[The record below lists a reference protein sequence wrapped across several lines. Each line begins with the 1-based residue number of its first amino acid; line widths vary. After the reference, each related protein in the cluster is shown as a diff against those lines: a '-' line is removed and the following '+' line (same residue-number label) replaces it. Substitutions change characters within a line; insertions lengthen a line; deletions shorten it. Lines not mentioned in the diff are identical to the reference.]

1 VLVFVLFLALAIRN
15 MIFGEQDESVATV
28 LQFMGTL
35 EFRANELDRA
45 FQLLDEFIRI
55 RQENGTEPDGD
66 YVNVLFMIGN
76 IHKMQGYED
85 DAKKCWTEAY
95 VVFKKLGLA
104 ETNPQ
109 IAEVMSNLVKEDAVD
124 AGSAA
129 NLTDHGVSG
138 LEKTAKQVLGRISAK
153 VKRVARTAN
162 EAGKVVK
169 KVTGMKSKDRGSQ
182 LL

>member
-1 VLVFVLFLALAIRN
+1 VYTEEPWNLTSIAFRTALAIRN
-15 MIFGEQDESVATV
+15 MLFGEQDESVASV

-55 RQENGTEPDGD
+55 RQENGTELDGD

-76 IHKMQGYED
+76 IHKMQENEA
-85 DAKKCWTEAY
+85 DARKCWTEAY
-95 VVFKKLGLA
+95 GVFKKLGLA

-109 IAEVMSNLVKEDAVD
+109 IAEIMSNLVKDEEVD
-124 AGSAA
+124 TTVG
-129 NLTDHGVSG
+129 DE
-138 LEKTAKQVLGRISAK
+138 EKKGKGMFHRITAK
-153 VKRVARTAN
+153 VKNAASVAN
-162 EAGKVVK
+162 EAGNAVK
-169 KVTGMKSKDRGSQ
+169 KVTGIKGQDRGSQ

>member
-1 VLVFVLFLALAIRN
+1 

-28 LQFMGTL
+28 LQYMGTL

-55 RQENGTEPDGD
+55 RQENGTEQDGD

-76 IHKMQGYED
+76 IHKMQANED
-85 DAKKCWTEAY
+85 EAKKCWTEAY
-95 VVFKKLGLA
+95 GVFKQLGLA

-109 IAEVMSNLVKEDAVD
+109 IAEVMGNLVKDEEVV
-124 AGSAA
+124 AA
-129 NLTDHGVSG
+129 PDHLGG
-138 LEKTAKQVLGRISAK
+138 MEKKAKNVLGRITAK
-153 VKRVARTAN
+153 VKKAARTAN
-162 EAGKVVK
+162 EAGNAVK
-169 KVTGMKSKDRGSQ
+169 KVTGIKSQDRGSQ

>member
-1 VLVFVLFLALAIRN
+1 
-15 MIFGEQDESVATV
+15 MIFGEQDESVAAV
-28 LQFMGTL
+28 LQCMGTL

-55 RQENGTEPDGD
+55 RDENGTEPDGD

-85 DAKKCWTEAY
+85 DAKKCWTQAY
-95 VVFKKLGLA
+95 GIFKKLGLA

-109 IAEVMSNLVKEDAVD
+109 IAEIMSNLVKDDVVD
-124 AGSAA
+124 TTTASENAAG
-129 NLTDHGVSG
+129 TDKASKG
-138 LEKTAKQVLGRISAK
+138 VLGRISAK

-162 EAGKVVK
+162 EAGKAVK
-169 KVTGMKSKDRGSQ
+169 KVTGIKSKDRGSQ

>member
-1 VLVFVLFLALAIRN
+1 

-55 RQENGTEPDGD
+55 RQDNGTEPDGD

-95 VVFKKLGLA
+95 GVFKSLGLA

-109 IAEVMSNLVKEDAVD
+109 IAEVMSNLVKEDGVETTT
-124 AGSAA
+124 
-129 NLTDHGVSG
+129 TDHLAG
-138 LEKTAKQVLGRISAK
+138 LEKTAKNVLGRITAN
-153 VKRVARTAN
+153 VKKVARTAN
-162 EAGKVVK
+162 EAGKAVK
-169 KVTGMKSKDRGSQ
+169 KVTGMKSKDRGNQ

>member
-1 VLVFVLFLALAIRN
+1 ML
-15 MIFGEQDESVATV
+15 FGEQDGSVATV
-28 LQFMGTL
+28 LQYMGTL

-76 IHKMQGYED
+76 IHKMLGGEEE
-85 DAKKCWTEAY
+85 AKKCWTEAY
-95 VVFKKLGLA
+95 GVFKKLGLA

-109 IAEVMSNLVKEDAVD
+109 IAEVMSNLVKDEDVD
-124 AGSAA
+124 GGS
-129 NLTDHGVSG
+129 
-138 LEKTAKQVLGRISAK
+138 EKQNGGEGKKSKSVLGRFTAK
-153 VKRVARTAN
+153 VKSAARTAN
-162 EAGKVVK
+162 EAGIVVK
-169 KVTGMKSKDRGSQ
+169 KATGIKSQDRGSQ

>member
-1 VLVFVLFLALAIRN
+1 
-15 MIFGEQDESVATV
+15 MIFGEQDESVAAV

-55 RQENGTEPDGD
+55 RDENGTEHDGD

-85 DAKKCWTEAY
+85 DAKKCWTQAY
-95 VVFKKLGLA
+95 GVFKKLGLA

-109 IAEVMSNLVKEDAVD
+109 IAEVMSNLVKEDGVES
-124 AGSAA
+124 SA
-129 NLTDHGVSG
+129 TSDHTIG
-138 LEKTAKQVLGRISAK
+138 LEKTAKHVLGRITAK
-153 VKRVARTAN
+153 VKSVARTAN
-162 EAGKVVK
+162 EAGKAVK

>member
-1 VLVFVLFLALAIRN
+1 

-28 LQFMGTL
+28 LQYMGTL

-76 IHKMQGYED
+76 IHKMQANED
-85 DAKKCWTEAY
+85 EAKKCWTEAY
-95 VVFKKLGLA
+95 GVFKTLGLA

-109 IAEVMSNLVKEDAVD
+109 IAEVMGNLVKDDVELKPQPDHS
-124 AGSAA
+124 AGA
-129 NLTDHGVSG
+129 
-138 LEKTAKQVLGRISAK
+138 EKKSKGVLGRITAK
-153 VKRVARTAN
+153 VKKAARTAN
-162 EAGKVVK
+162 EAGNAVK
-169 KVTGMKSKDRGSQ
+169 KVTGLKSQDRGSQ

>member
-1 VLVFVLFLALAIRN
+1 ML
-15 MIFGEQDESVATV
+15 FGEQDGSVATV
-28 LQFMGTL
+28 LQYMGTL

-76 IHKMQGYED
+76 IHKMLGGEEE
-85 DAKKCWTEAY
+85 AKKCWTEAY
-95 VVFKKLGLA
+95 GVFKKLGLA

-109 IAEVMSNLVKEDAVD
+109 IAEVMSNLVKDEDVD
-124 AGSAA
+124 GGS
-129 NLTDHGVSG
+129 
-138 LEKTAKQVLGRISAK
+138 EKQNGGEAKKSKSVLGRFTAK
-153 VKRVARTAN
+153 VKSAARTAN
-162 EAGKVVK
+162 EAGIVVK
-169 KVTGMKSKDRGSQ
+169 KATGIKSQDRGSQ

>member
-1 VLVFVLFLALAIRN
+1 MVFWFSALAIRDK
-15 MIFGEQDESVATV
+15 IFGEQDESVATV
-28 LQFMGTL
+28 LQYMGTL

-55 RQENGTEPDGD
+55 RDENGTEHDGD

-85 DAKKCWTEAY
+85 DAKKCWTKAY
-95 VVFKKLGLA
+95 TVFMKLGLA

-109 IAEVMSNLVKEDAVD
+109 IAEVMSNLVKEDGVETSTAND
-124 AGSAA
+124 LAA
-129 NLTDHGVSG
+129 G
-138 LEKTAKQVLGRISAK
+138 LEKTAKNVLGRITAK
-153 VKRVARTAN
+153 VKGVARTAN
-162 EAGKVVK
+162 EDGKAVK
-169 KVTGMKSKDRGSQ
+169 KATGMKSKDRGSQ

>member
-1 VLVFVLFLALAIRN
+1 

-28 LQFMGTL
+28 LQYMGTL
-35 EFRANELDRA
+35 EFRANALDRA

-76 IHKMQGYED
+76 IHKMQANED
-85 DAKKCWTEAY
+85 EAKKCWTEAY
-95 VVFKKLGLA
+95 GVFKQLGLA

-109 IAEVMSNLVKEDAVD
+109 IAEVMGNLVKDEEVTAVPD
-124 AGSAA
+124 QLG
-129 NLTDHGVSG
+129 GI
-138 LEKTAKQVLGRISAK
+138 EKKAKSVLGRITAK
-153 VKRVARTAN
+153 VKKAARTAN
-162 EAGKVVK
+162 EAGNAVK
-169 KVTGMKSKDRGSQ
+169 KVTGLTSQDRGSQ

>member
-1 VLVFVLFLALAIRN
+1 LFTFTLLALAIRN
-15 MIFGEQDESVATV
+15 MIFGEQDESVAAV

-55 RQENGTEPDGD
+55 RDENGTEHDGD

-85 DAKKCWTEAY
+85 DAKKCWTQAY
-95 VVFKKLGLA
+95 GVFKKLGLA

-109 IAEVMSNLVKEDAVD
+109 IAEVMSNLVKEDGVES
-124 AGSAA
+124 SA
-129 NLTDHGVSG
+129 TSDHTIG
-138 LEKTAKQVLGRISAK
+138 LEKTAKHVLGRITAK
-153 VKRVARTAN
+153 VKSVARTAN
-162 EAGKVVK
+162 EAGKAVK

>member
-1 VLVFVLFLALAIRN
+1 

-28 LQFMGTL
+28 LQYMGTL

-66 YVNVLFMIGN
+66 YVNVLFVIGN
-76 IHKMQGYED
+76 IHKMQSNEEE
-85 DAKKCWTEAY
+85 AKKCWTEAY
-95 VVFKKLGLA
+95 GVFKQLGLA

-109 IAEVMSNLVKEDAVD
+109 IAEVMSNLVKDEEVGTTPKHRLAGGGGGGGF
-124 AGSAA
+124 AGSEA
-129 NLTDHGVSG
+129 S
-138 LEKTAKQVLGRISAK
+138 KKAKSVLSRITAK
-153 VKRVARTAN
+153 VKKAARTAN
-162 EAGKVVK
+162 EAGNAVK
-169 KVTGMKSKDRGSQ
+169 KVTGIKGQDRGSQ